1 MSGSQLKVYIDEF
14 IGEMNEVTEKIYN
27 TDGSTK
33 EAPKWVRP
41 DRCGT
46 CYFWNLLPKDE
57 QPPADMGTHGKCLR
71 QGGYKTCQTEHC
83 KYYKQRGEE
92 K

>member
-1 MSGSQLKVYIDEF
+1 MDGI
-14 IGEMNEVTEKIYN
+14 NN

-46 CYFWNLLPKDE
+46 CMSWNKLPKDE
-57 QPPADMGTHGKCLR
+57 QPPADMGTLGRCSR
-71 QGGYKTCQTEHC
+71 RGGFIAFQTEHC
-83 KYYKQRGEE
+83 KHYKQRGDR